1 MLTSLPVYLLY
12 ILAVVVSMVVSLYAV
27 KKIIFITQ
35 KRQLYDI
42 PDNIRKIHGEQ
53 IPSLGGIGIFV
64 GFLATAPFFIND
76 GFKGWNYLLISSVIL
91 FFTGIY
97 DDVANMRPSKKL
109 LAQLIASFITIYFAD
124 IRITSFYGLMD
135 IGELPYWISLVFTTF
150 CCTFFINVF
159 NFVDGIDGLAGM
171 SAILY
176 AVVLGVLFAVTG
188 MVSMS
193 CVALCLAGAT
203 LGLLYYNYAPAKIYM
218 GDTGSML
225 IGFIIFILSVLKLDL
240 FNVAFVSDRFTF
252 SGAQGL
258 MLIIA
263 LLFPPVFDAIRVFIM
278 RTMKGISPLKAD
290 RRHLHYYLLDAGF
303 THAQAAWAL
312 VSVNGGTIAIGF
324 FLKNLHPALLIA
336 LIVLPSV
343 LMVIVAQGL
352 RVKKGQAL

>member
-1 MLTSLPVYLLY
+1 MLTSLPLYLLY
-12 ILAVVVSMVVSLYAV
+12 ILAVVVSAVVSLYAV

-64 GFLATAPFFIND
+64 GFLATAPFFITEA
-76 GFKGWNYLLISSVIL
+76 FKGWNYLLTSSVIL

-109 LAQLIASFITIYFAD
+109 LAQLIASFITVYFAD
-124 IRITSFYGLMD
+124 IRITSLYGIMD

-171 SAILY
+171 T
-176 AVVLGVLFAVTG
+176 VVLYTAVLAGIFAVSGQTSQVC
-188 MVSMS
+188 VS
-193 CVALCLAGAT
+193 LCLCGAT

-225 IGFIIFILSVLKLDL
+225 LGFIVFMLSL
-240 FNVAFVSDRFTF
+240 FVINNNTLLNGSESCLFVF
-252 SGAQGL
+252 G
-258 MLIIA
+258 
-263 LLFPPVFDAIRVFIM
+263 LLFLPVFDAIRVFIM
-278 RTMKGISPLKAD
+278 RTVKGISPLKAD

-303 THAQAAWAL
+303 THAQAAWAMTGTNAL
-312 VSVNGGTIAIGF
+312 TIAIAF
-324 FLKNLHPALLIA
+324 YLKYLPHALLLP
-336 LIVLPSV
+336 LIMAPSV
-343 LMVIVAQGL
+343 LLVITAQLL
-352 RVKKGQAL
+352 RVKNNISN